1 MFFSNKE
8 LDEVKQCG
16 LFMVIGE
23 TGAGKST
30 LLNAVLGKDVDEI
43 GHSSSSVTKNTE
55 IYYLRLKNGKSDS
68 LIDIPRLPDTYIIDD
83 NEANKFHINLKK

>member
-8 LDEVKQCG
+8 LDKVKQCG
-16 LFMVIGE
+16 FLVVGE

-30 LLNAVLGKDVDEI
+30 LLNAVLGKDVAEI

-55 IYYLRLKNGKSDS
+55 DYYLRLKNGKSDS
-68 LIDIPRLPDTYIIDD
+68 LIDIPRLPDTYIIGD

>member
-16 LFMVIGE
+16 LFMVVGE

-30 LLNAVLGKDVDEI
+30 LLNAVLGKDVAEI
-43 GHSSSSVTKNTE
+43 GYSSSSVTKNTE
-55 IYYLRLKNGKSDS
+55 EYYLRLKNGKSDS
-68 LIDIPRLPDTYIIDD
+68 LIDIPVLPDTYIIDD

>member
-16 LFMVIGE
+16 LFMVVGE

-43 GHSSSSVTKNTE
+43 GHSSSSITKNTE

-68 LIDIPRLPDTYIIDD
+68 LIDIPTL
-83 NEANKFHINLKK
+83 AGLLV

>member
-1 MFFSNKE
+1 MFSSNKE
-8 LDEVKQCG
+8 LDKVKQCG
-16 LFMVIGE
+16 FLVVGE

-30 LLNAVLGKDVDEI
+30 LLNAVLGKDVAEI

-68 LIDIPRLPDTYIIDD
+68 LIDIPRLPDTYIIGD

>member
-8 LDEVKQCG
+8 LDEIKQCG
-16 LFMVIGE
+16 LFMVVGE
-23 TGAGKST
+23 TGAGK
-30 LLNAVLGKDVDEI
+30 LNAVLGKDVAEI

-68 LIDIPRLPDTYIIDD
+68 LIDIPRLPDTYIIGD